1 MRVVRAVHDS
11 VRRPHGRAWLYDLS
25 RDQAN
30 ALIAST
36 ASMPARRT
44 SYPNKNFRR
53 PGEFEILLTLSNSG
67 NIHSVLAGL
76 FTHCC
81 VAFRLTYLQYACELS
96 NLHSAHNH
104 LVILHANYAAL
115 PLIQPR

>member
-81 VAFRLTYLQYACELS
+81 VAFRLTYLQYACA
-96 NLHSAHNH
+96 SASCTAQISCAFP
-104 LVILHANYAAL
+104 LRQL
-115 PLIQPR
+115 PSLLINQN